1 MLLKKTSKSLLPLDL
16 SYICWSKSITW
27 DDSQTKNRLSMS
39 SPFHSFVCD
48 PFISSS
54 LLLCINSDSPVW
66 LSLELD
72 ALAKWSWRHSFMP
85 LMPLMTFWVVYLVLP
100 RLENCNLVLLPC
112 SYSSFCHFVGSM
124 NVCLLPRGVRNG
136 QLNFFSSLF
145 FPYFSPSSLIFLAVS
160 PSSLIFHL
168 SPW

>member
-1 MLLKKTSKSLLPLDL
+1 MLLKRTPKSLLPLDL
-16 SYICWSKSITW
+16 SYICWSKSIIW
-27 DDSQTKNRLSMS
+27 DDSQTNHRLSMS
-39 SPFHSFVCD
+39 SAFHSFVCD

-85 LMPLMTFWVVYLVLP
+85 LMTLWVVYLILP

-112 SYSSFCHFVGSM
+112 SYSSFWHLVGSM

-136 QLNFFSSLF
+136 QLNFFSPYF
-145 FPYFSPSSLIFLAVS
+145 FPYFSPSLIFSAVS